1 MQAYSICFLCIY
13 YRIFHS
19 LCMIYGVCNNDI
31 YHALDNCHACN
42 ITSCATYCSFS
53 VSDQRMDAIKSR
65 ICAVSVLLS

>member
-1 MQAYSICFLCIY
+1 
-13 YRIFHS
+13 
-19 LCMIYGVCNNDI
+19 MIYDVCNNDI
-31 YHALDNCHACN
+31 YHALDNCHARN